1 MKFKKYK
8 ILFISPFND
17 KTWQSEF
24 NRPTLIVS
32 LSLIAFSFIASLSLI
47 ILSIPI
53 VKEYFRITAIN
64 KEIKQQEEIIGN
76 ISDTLDEIGLMKSY
90 IESLIIS
97 DDENSLSDS
106 NIRFM
111 VTNNIPNLQPTDG
124 IISNDFNPSTLHFG
138 IDIVSDQSTPIM
150 AIGDGIVVYSD
161 YSKKLGNGII
171 IDHMNGYHSHY
182 YHNEENF
189 VDKNDKIDRGMIIAT
204 LGNTGVSTGPHL
216 HFELWKDG
224 APIDP
229 LTFFP
234 DFSKKSDK
242 FDEEE
247 SDEQ

>member
-24 NRPTLIVS
+24 NRPALIVG
-32 LSLIAFSFIASLSLI
+32 LSLISFSFIVSCFLMLLST
-47 ILSIPI
+47 PI

-64 KEIKQQEEIIGN
+64 KEIEQQEEIIDN
-76 ISDTLDEIGLMKSY
+76 ISKTLDEIGLMKSY
-90 IESLIIS
+90 IENIINS
-97 DDENSLSDS
+97 DSQSTLSDN

-111 VTNNIPNLQPTDG
+111 VTDNIPDIQPTNG
-124 IISNDFNPSTLHFG
+124 IISNDFNMDTLHFG
-138 IDIVSDQSTPIM
+138 IDIVSDKSTPIV
-150 AIGDGIVVYSD
+150 ATADGVVIYSD
-161 YSKKLGNGII
+161 YSRELGNGIV
-171 IDHMNGYHSHY
+171 IDHQNGYYSHY

-189 VDKNDKIDRGMIIAT
+189 VKKNDKIDRDMLIAK

-216 HFELWKDG
+216 HFEIWKDG

-234 DFSKKSDK
+234 NFSKKSDN
-242 FDEEE
+242 FEEK
-247 SDEQ
+247 SNEQ